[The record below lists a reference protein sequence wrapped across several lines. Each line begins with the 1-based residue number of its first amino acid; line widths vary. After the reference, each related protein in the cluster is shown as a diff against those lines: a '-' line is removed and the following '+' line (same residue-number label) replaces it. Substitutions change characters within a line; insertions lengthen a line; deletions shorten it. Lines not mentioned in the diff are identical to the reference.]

1 MSHIRTVFIVT
12 VNYNGALYI
21 CDQLME
27 LQEQTMSYARDL
39 RGVTHAIASVQRE
52 LRSVAVTAQQ
62 INTYE
67 PTVPLYRAVGKCFLL
82 SPRDTIEDHLAK
94 EAEKLDKNQ
103 KDLDG
108 RREYLER
115 RIASNRSN
123 MTDITSS
130 VSAPIS
136 A

>member
-1 MSHIRTVFIVT
+1 MSHIRTVFMTT

-82 SPRDTIEDHLAK
+82 SSRDTIEDHLAK

-108 RREYLER
+108 RKEYLER

-130 VSAPIS
+130 VSAPIT